1 VVKDTAM
8 LKADNIHKTYTIGRH
23 SLDVLSGA
31 SLEIQE
37 GDALAIIGKSGAGK
51 STLLHILGGLD
62 EPDEG
67 VVQLNGENLYEL
79 APRHRTRRRATEIG
93 FVFQSYHLLPEMDVL
108 QNVMLPGMA
117 LPRGGTGQRLRE
129 RAQELLAAVGL
140 REWSRHRPMELS
152 GGEQQRVAMA
162 RALMNDPK
170 LVLADEPT
178 GNLDRGT
185 GSLVLEQLFKLC
197 RNAGH
202 ALILVTHDDRIA
214 SQCDRTLRL
223 ENGMLVGDSANG

>member
-1 VVKDTAM
+1 M
-8 LKADNIHKTYTIGRH
+8 LRAENIHKTYTMGTH
-23 SLDVLSGA
+23 ELKVLRGA
-31 SLEIQE
+31 SFEVKAR
-37 GDALAIIGKSGAGK
+37 DALAIVGKSGAGK

-62 EPDEG
+62 KPDDKP
-67 VVQLNGENLYEL
+67 VQGAVRLNGENLYEL

-117 LPRGGTGQRLRE
+117 LPRSKTGGTLRE
-129 RAQELLAAVGL
+129 RAQNLLAAVGL
-140 REWSRHRPMELS
+140 QDRSRHHPMELS
-152 GGEQQRVAMA
+152 GGEQQRVALA

-178 GNLDRGT
+178 GNLDQGT
-185 GSLVLEQLFKLC
+185 GSQVLEYLFTLS
-197 RNAGH
+197 RGAGH

-214 SQCDRTLRL
+214 TRCDRTLHL
-223 ENGMLVGDSANG
+223 ENGMLVA